1 MYKYMY
7 SHIYMY
13 MFTVDYVVC
22 VYYID
27 VVLFVC
33 FLYVTMVIAGGG
45 GARLGGAEEDIQEST
60 RHS

>member
-1 MYKYMY
+1 M
-7 SHIYMY
+7 
-13 MFTVDYVVC
+13 C